1 MTFIFLGLSKWM
13 SGDNW
18 RKYYFLVV
26 GGINKMI
33 SSMEVLNKYVIL
45 CYKKGLFTLV
55 NLELHRSSG
64 EWKSRLVPAFNLL
77 AAYSLIAV
85 KELNNHRK
93 F

>member
-1 MTFIFLGLSKWM
+1 M

-33 SSMEVLNKYVIL
+33 SSMEVFLNKYVIL

-55 NLELHRSSG
+55 N
-64 EWKSRLVPAFNLL
+64 F
-77 AAYSLIAV
+77 
-85 KELNNHRK
+85 
-93 F
+93 

>member
-1 MTFIFLGLSKWM
+1 MITGENILF
-13 SGDNW
+13 SG
-18 RKYYFLVV
+18 KV

-33 SSMEVLNKYVIL
+33 SSMKVLNKYVIL
-45 CYKKGLFTLV
+45 YKKGLFTLV

-64 EWKSRLVPAFNLL
+64 EWKSRLVSAFNLL
-77 AAYSLIAV
+77 AAYSLIAI